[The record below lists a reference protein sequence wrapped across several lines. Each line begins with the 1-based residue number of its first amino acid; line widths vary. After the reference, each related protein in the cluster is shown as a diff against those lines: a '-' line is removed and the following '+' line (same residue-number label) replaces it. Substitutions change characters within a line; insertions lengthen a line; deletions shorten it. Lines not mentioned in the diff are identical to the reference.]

1 MNKSLEQQAKFQL
14 RLPST
19 DKIHYCQQ
27 QQDCSSTNLWD
38 DGEALA
44 QFIEPNPSYVNA
56 IHQNT
61 ARASTVVNQSE

>member
-1 MNKSLEQQAKFQL
+1 
-14 RLPST
+14 
-19 DKIHYCQQ
+19 
-27 QQDCSSTNLWD
+27 LWD

-44 QFIEPNPSYVNA
+44 QFIKPNPSYVNA